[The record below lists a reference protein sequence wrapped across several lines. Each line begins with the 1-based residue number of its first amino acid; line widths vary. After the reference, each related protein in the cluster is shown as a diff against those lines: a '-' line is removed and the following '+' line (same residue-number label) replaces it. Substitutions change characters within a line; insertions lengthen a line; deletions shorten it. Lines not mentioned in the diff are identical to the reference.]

1 MFWSVSLKYRNA
13 IEDCTPSCPQNHIA
27 KDLTGL
33 ITFPLDLPKE
43 AVKCRNEVSPKLI
56 SFQCCKTPNSHRQ
69 TITHHIKLIGR
80 LCSHVHS
87 KLNGSFLCWNLTRFQ
102 KSDQNIVSAHRGIF
116 ESMIWL
122 EVVARK
128 RSQISKLKKK
138 ASYYYHCA
146 CINRDEINSISRKQL
161 KRTCSV
167 SSCLDP
173 HVDHG
178 QQIIYYEEKYIFS
191 CGKKVDHPERTKK
204 GSFCSQS
211 EHTIRF
217 LQGHPTRI

>member
-1 MFWSVSLKYRNA
+1 MIQPRNA
-13 IEDCTPSCPQNHIA
+13 VVRKSIWGRCYAAAQQRPETPLFLGCASTMGESFWWNKHC
-27 KDLTGL
+27 
-33 ITFPLDLPKE
+33 
-43 AVKCRNEVSPKLI
+43 I

-116 ESMIWL
+116 EFMIWL

-146 CINRDEINSISRKQL
+146 CIDRDEINSISRKQL